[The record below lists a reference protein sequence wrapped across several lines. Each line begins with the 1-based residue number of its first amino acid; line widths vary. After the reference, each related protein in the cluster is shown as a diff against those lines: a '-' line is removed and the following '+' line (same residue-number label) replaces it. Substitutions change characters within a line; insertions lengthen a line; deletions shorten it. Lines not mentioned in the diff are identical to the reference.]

1 MPGLILLADRETI
14 VHHTPH
20 GPVRLRKYAPRGE
33 ERGFVRAAV
42 PARERSDDGE
52 GRAALAT
59 LRPAASGQQRWPRS
73 RSPAWSPP
81 RRSTLP
87 RPGRRRPR
95 ARHPRWPG
103 RHCPDRAPG
112 RAPRPPVRPRGR
124 GGCRRP
130 RGHPDLHARRKGE
143 DCTDPDCA
151 TRRRKA
157 ARRRAT
163 SYGITG
169 PSVSALLGA
178 AGFEARTHR
187 NPGGGF
193 ATEGDPKQRCVWL
206 HTGRQDT
213 DRMTTALTGRGLVV
227 TPGPGGPGSGV
238 LRILARAEAE
248 RQGIDL
254 PAPATTPAPALPSTA
269 GIRAALRRAGL
280 PLATDRDG
288 APDAGSGLDVS
299 RGRPGQWVVGWS
311 AGHDRDGGDAW
322 RARNARRAEMT
333 AAAAEA
339 LRAGYT
345 LEVEQ
350 REGWTPRITVTG
362 RRPALT

>member
-1 MPGLILLADRETI
+1 MPTPRPTGDRPRR
-14 VHHTPH
+14 PH
-20 GPVRLRKYAPRGE
+20 
-33 ERGFVRAAV
+33 RAA
-42 PARERSDDGE
+42 
-52 GRAALAT
+52 AA
-59 LRPAASGQQRWPRS
+59 RPAGTRTYRG
-73 RSPAWSPP
+73 R
-81 RRSTLP
+81 TLT
-87 RPGRRRPR
+87 GI
-95 ARHPRWPG
+95 
-103 RHCPDRAPG
+103 
-112 RAPRPPVRPRGR
+112 APRPYSVPVVIVGEHAPGTPAAEQRNTTVHGAYGQHLSELLGQVRTGIDALDAAPLDAFRAQREPWWYDPATIETCPRSAKSAHPG
-124 GGCRRP
+124 P
-130 RGHPDLHARRKGE
+130 LGHLDLHARRKGE

-157 ARRRAT
+157 ARRKAT

-178 AGFEARTHR
+178 AGFEARTNR
-187 NPGGGF
+187 NPGGF
-193 ATEGDPKQRCVWL
+193 AAEGDAKARCVWL

-213 DRMTTALTGRGLVV
+213 ERLTTALTGRGVVV

-238 LRILARAEAE
+238 LRILARVEAE
-248 RQGIDL
+248 HQGIDL
-254 PAPATTPAPALPSTA
+254 PTHTIAPAPALPSTA

-288 APDAGSGLDVS
+288 APDAGSGLRVG
-299 RGRPGQWVVGWS
+299 RGRPGEWVVGWS

-333 AAAAEA
+333 AAAAES